1 MKNNDSNTKQKIV
14 DAAYKVLA
22 EQGYDKT
29 SMKQI
34 AKEAGVAQG
43 LINYYFESK
52 EDLLFQLF
60 HEESCRYSEE
70 LSKLSNIP
78 ISDKF
83 IHQALQVPK
92 KLVMDHP
99 EWHRLRFELFAIGLR
114 SNRGAQEITRSS
126 KMDREQTIN
135 ELSRLEI
142 NEQINIQGLA
152 RIITAVMDGLS
163 LQMMVDPEFEADSA
177 YETFAKMIE
186 IYLSKK
192 E

>member
-1 MKNNDSNTKQKIV
+1 MKKKDIDTKQKIV
-14 DAAYKVLA
+14 DAAYRVLA

-52 EDLLFQLF
+52 EDLLFELF

-70 LSKLSNIP
+70 LSKLSEIP
-78 ISDKF
+78 MSDNF
-83 IHQALQVPK
+83 IHEALQVPK
-92 KLVMDHP
+92 QLVMDQP

-114 SNRGAQEITRSS
+114 SKRGAQEITRSS
-126 KMDREQTIN
+126 MMDREQTIN
-135 ELSRLEI
+135 ELSRLPISE
-142 NEQINIQGLA
+142 ELNIQGLA

-177 YETFAKMIE
+177 YETFAKMLE
-186 IYLSKK
+186 IYVSKK
-192 E
+192 A

>member
-1 MKNNDSNTKQKIV
+1 MKKQDSDTKQKIV

-52 EDLLFQLF
+52 EDLLFALF

-70 LSKLSNIP
+70 LSKLSDIP
-78 ISDKF
+78 MSQKF
-83 IHQALQVPK
+83 IQEALQVPK
-92 KLVMDHP
+92 KLVLDQP

-114 SNRGAQEITRSS
+114 SERGAQEITRSS

-135 ELSRLEI
+135 ELSRLHITEDH
-142 NEQINIQGLA
+142 NIQGLA

-163 LQMMVDPEFEADSA
+163 LQMMVDPEFEADLA
-177 YETFAKMIE
+177 YETFAKMLE
-186 IYLSKK
+186 TYLTKK

>member
-1 MKNNDSNTKQKIV
+1 MKKNDSDTKQKIV

-52 EDLLFQLF
+52 EDLLFELF

-78 ISDKF
+78 MSDKF
-83 IHQALQVPK
+83 IHEALQVPK
-92 KLVMDHP
+92 QLVQNQP

-114 SNRGAQEITRSS
+114 SKRGAQEITRSS

-135 ELSRLEI
+135 ELSRLPISE
-142 NEQINIQGLA
+142 ELNIKGLA

-177 YETFAKMIE
+177 YETFANMLE
-186 IYLSKK
+186 TYLSNNK
-192 E
+192 